1 MKKIK
6 NQLKTI
12 AKSLLSL
19 SNKVEKIGDRAD
31 ALMPVKPAPA
41 AKKASAKKAPAKKA
55 PAKKASAKKA
65 PAKKAPAKKALAK
78 KAPAKKAPAKKAPAK
93 KAPAKKAPAKK
104 AAAKKKPRAAKA
116 APSKQST
123 VLDSVFGSI
132 KSARSGITVAEL
144 KKELD
149 LNAKQLSNALYKL
162 AKKGK
167 IEAKSRGLY
176 FKK

>member
-19 SNKVEKIGDRAD
+19 SNKVEKIAERAD

-41 AKKASAKKAPAKKA
+41 
-55 PAKKASAKKA
+55 
-65 PAKKAPAKKALAK
+65 AK

-104 AAAKKKPRAAKA
+104 KPRAAKA

-123 VLDSVFGSI
+123 VLDSVFGAI
-132 KSARSGITVAEL
+132 ESAQNGITVAEL
-144 KKELD
+144 KKGMD

-162 AKKGK
+162 TKKGK